1 MTKKSV
7 GILIAVAVVFGGV
20 LSFTDV
26 GENLTTSVFTPSP
39 KTATLHTN
47 KGDIT
52 LQLLH
57 KEAPLL
63 SENFW
68 RLAKEGKY
76 DRTIFH
82 RVIKGFIVQGGDFE
96 FSDGTGGTSFRGEY
110 LPDEISPNLSHV
122 RGAVSMA
129 NKGPDTNGS
138 QFFIVHQDATFLD
151 GRHSIFGHVIEGMNV
166 VDKLANSK
174 TDMNDR
180 PLERIIVNRISFK

>member
-1 MTKKSV
+1 MKKSV
-7 GILIAVAVVFGGV
+7 GILIAVAVVLGGV

-26 GENLTTSVFTPSP
+26 GKNLTASVFTSPP
-39 KTATLHTN
+39 KTVTLQTN

-52 LQLLH
+52 IQLLH
-57 KEAPLL
+57 KEAPTL

-68 RLAKEGKY
+68 RLAKAEKY

-82 RVIKGFIVQGGDFE
+82 RVIKGFILQGGDFE
-96 FSDGTGGTSFRGEY
+96 FSDGTGGMSFRGEY

-151 GRHSIFGHVIEGMNV
+151 GRHSIFGHVIEGMDV
-166 VDKLANSK
+166 VDKIANSK

-180 PLERIIVNRISFK
+180 PLERIMINQVSLD